1 MNVQEFRDYCMS
13 LKGTTEKMPWTKQPQ
28 YENLLV
34 FSVGD
39 KWYCFVDIEKFE
51 FCDLKCDPEKSKG
64 LQTQYEGITPGW
76 HMNKK
81 HWISVHFNSD
91 VPDDVIK
98 QLIASSYNLVL
109 HELPHRQQE
118 ELEE

>member
-1 MNVQEFRDYCMS
+1 
-13 LKGTTEKMPWTKQPQ
+13 
-28 YENLLV
+28 
-34 FSVGD
+34 
-39 KWYCFVDIEKFE
+39 
-51 FCDLKCDPEKSKG
+51 
-64 LQTQYEGITPGW
+64 
-76 HMNKK
+76 MNKK

-118 ELEE
+118 ELED